1 MAASNINRVVMTG
14 NLTADPELRSLPS
27 GTSVCSLRIACNTRR
42 KNGSTG
48 EWEDK
53 RNYFNVTVWG
63 AQGENAARYLSK
75 GRPVALDGRLEWRE
89 WEAQDGTKRQSV
101 DIIADTV
108 QFLGSRDGGPQ
119 GNGAGGF
126 GPGGA
131 GGDVPIDERDF
142 QAAPVGVAGA
152 SGAEGGAEAPAGDD
166 DIPF

>member
-1 MAASNINRVVMTG
+1 MAATNINRVVMTG

-53 RNYFNVTVWG
+53 PNYFSVTVWG

-75 GRPVALDGRLEWRE
+75 GRPVAIDGRLEWRE
-89 WEAQDGTKRQSV
+89 WETQDGAKRQAT
-101 DIIADTV
+101 DIIADSV
-108 QFLGSRDGGPQ
+108 QFLGSRDDASSGGSA
-119 GNGAGGF
+119 GNGAPQGS
-126 GPGGA
+126 
-131 GGDVPIDERDF
+131 DVPVDERDF
-142 QAAPVGVAGA
+142 QPAPVAG
-152 SGAEGGAEAPAGDD
+152 GAGDD